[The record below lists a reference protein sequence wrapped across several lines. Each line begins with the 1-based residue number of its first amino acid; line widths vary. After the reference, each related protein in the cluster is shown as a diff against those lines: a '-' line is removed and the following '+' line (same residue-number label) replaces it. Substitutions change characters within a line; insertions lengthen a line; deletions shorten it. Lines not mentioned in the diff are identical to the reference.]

1 MGGENQDCTRSTL
14 WRGTEIECMRIGRAG
29 ILSGIDLK
37 SNPYTTNMFSG
48 QISLVK

>member
-14 WRGTEIECMRIGRAG
+14 WRGTEIECMRIGRVG

-37 SNPYTTNMFSG
+37 SNPSTTNMLYS
-48 QISLVK
+48 QL